1 MTKSGYISLRA
12 GALRLLVA
20 ALVLAVALVAVAV
33 AWRAHA
39 AGDALQQSR
48 EQLRE
53 RAGTIVADVFSVD
66 SARWQQDRSRARA
79 LVARD
84 FIDSYGAQL
93 TRPPEQGTAA
103 VVWRPETVSVV
114 DADATEGQALLR
126 VAVTVRPDA
135 PSRPDAAAT
144 TLRRSVLAR
153 FIRADDEWLLAAA
166 DVIG

>member
-1 MTKSGYISLRA
+1 MTSSGYISVRA
-12 GALRLLVA
+12 GALRMLVA
-20 ALVLAVALVAVAV
+20 ALVLAAALVAVGF

-66 SARWQQDRSRARA
+66 STRWQQDRSRARA

-84 FIDSYGAQL
+84 FLDSYGAQL
-93 TRPPEQGTAA
+93 SRPPEQGTAA
-103 VVWRPETVSVV
+103 VVWRPEVVSVV
-114 DADATEGQALLR
+114 DADDTEGQALLR
-126 VAVTVRPDA
+126 VAVTVRSDA
-135 PSRPDAAAT
+135 PARSEAAAT
-144 TLRRSVLAR
+144 TVRRSVLAR
-153 FIRADDEWLLAAA
+153 FVRADDAWLLAAA